1 MVGRKSIVKSIVLKQ
16 KSYGVIEFMIQ
27 ANKNYGIIDLII
39 NNAPKM
45 PVPEK
50 FKKKPSMYLNAK
62 ALYDTEVDF
71 RKELRNSFL
80 NKFWGQQLNSP
91 LTQERIFNFLQNKVN
106 ERNGKI

>member
-16 KSYGVIEFMIQ
+16 KFNGVIEFIIQ

-45 PVPEK
+45 PILEK
-50 FKKKPSMYLNAK
+50 FKKRPSMYLNAK
-62 ALYDTEVDF
+62 ALYDTEADF
-71 RKELRNSFL
+71 RKELRNLFL

-91 LTQERIFNFLQNKVN
+91 FTQERVYNFIQNKVN
-106 ERNGKI
+106 ERYGKI

>member
-16 KSYGVIEFMIQ
+16 KFNGVIEFIIQ

-62 ALYDTEVDF
+62 ALYDAEVDF

-91 LTQERIFNFLQNKVN
+91 IIQERVYNFIQNKVN
-106 ERNGKI
+106 EKHGKI